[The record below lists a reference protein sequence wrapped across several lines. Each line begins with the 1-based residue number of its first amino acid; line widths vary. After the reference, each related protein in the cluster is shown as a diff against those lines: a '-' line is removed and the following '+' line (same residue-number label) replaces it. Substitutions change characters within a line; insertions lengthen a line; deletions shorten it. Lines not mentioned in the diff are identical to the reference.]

1 MDLRLVAV
9 ECNLSLEVGQL
20 KPLNGV
26 KIRSSESDSI
36 QCVKSKVGKRL
47 LLAVSGLPL
56 GLGCTVCVRSS
67 NHCMFS
73 AASICLQRGS
83 WYI

>member
-1 MDLRLVAV
+1 MEWHEASRSAGISMDLRLVAV

-36 QCVKSKVGKRL
+36 QCVEQSWQEASLSCVWFAAGF
-47 LLAVSGLPL
+47 GLY
-56 GLGCTVCVRSS
+56 
-67 NHCMFS
+67 
-73 AASICLQRGS
+73 CLC
-83 WYI
+83 